1 MLKRWQKSWR
11 SLCLTT
17 VLMLLAFAAAT
28 PARAQETYGYTT
40 PNLPPNYNKGTE
52 YIDSMYDFIL
62 YLTGGVM
69 IAVFICLVLFLVRYR
84 HRPGRR
90 ATYIHGNQKLEI
102 VWTLIPSAI
111 LVLIAAF
118 SQNIWSQMKSPA
130 LMPTGDDVVRVRV
143 VARQFNWFFQ
153 YPGPDGKFGETDVHW
168 RQDSGDAAAQI
179 GLRRGNPE
187 YFMSEAQL
195 QALRDDSQQASLLEP
210 DPNAYDDICTTT
222 SMYVPVNKKVHVEL
236 TSKDVL
242 HSFFLPNFRVKQDAV
257 PGLTG
262 HVWIHSTVTS
272 AEVVGRDANGEAKPF
287 DIVCAELCGANHYTM
302 QGLLFV
308 VSDQEYQQWLEDNA
322 TDPSEFEE

>member
-17 VLMLLAFAAAT
+17 ALMLLAFAA
-28 PARAQETYGYTT
+28 PAQAQETYGYTT
-40 PNLPPNYNKGTE
+40 PNLPPNYNQGSG
-52 YIDSMYDFIL
+52 YIDSMYHFIL
-62 YLTGGVM
+62 YLTGAVM
-69 IAVFICLVLFLVRYR
+69 IAVFVCLAIFLVKYR

-90 ATYIHGNQKLEI
+90 ATYIHGNQKLEV

-143 VARQFNWFFQ
+143 VARQFNWFFH
-153 YPGPDGKFGETDVHW
+153 YPGPDGKFGETDIHW

-195 QALRDDSQQASLLEP
+195 QELQNDPDRSHLLEP
-210 DPNAYDDICTTT
+210 DPNAYDDVCTTT
-222 SMYVPVNKKVHVEL
+222 EMRVPIGRKVHVEI

-257 PGLTG
+257 PGLNG
-262 HVWIHSTVTS
+262 HVWIHPTITS
-272 AEVVGRDANGEAKPF
+272 AEAVGRDADGNPKAF
-287 DIVCAELCGANHYTM
+287 DIVCAELCGSNHYTM
-302 QGLLFV
+302 QGLMFV
-308 VSDQEYQQWLEDNA
+308 VSEEEYQQWLEDNA
-322 TDPSEFEE
+322 SDPAEFEDY